1 MGESLPVLFG
11 QILAKYSDVSL
22 CSGSHTETKFK
33 ESIEIACQLCEK
45 AMEMVNE
52 LRLFSSNE
60 SLDDLSATE
69 IRYLCLPA
77 LLAYFNTHKSE
88 NRGCCLRLALS
99 LYKDF
104 SNMCTE
110 YSVPFPEELCL
121 KDNQNGDNCSM
132 TQLARK
138 REIKIKRYK
147 LKKSLEERLE
157 KLVTYVDQPHVDEE
171 TKREFNLT
179 LVQKWL
185 CIAQDEMISLQSEL
199 DLLSKGDKDDDDNE
213 ETSKSSGT
221 RKPFRPFILTRSA
234 VQAAVFGAGYPS
246 LPTMTIEEFYEQ
258 QVAAGLLPPPKPIP
272 QNTSTGPSVRRIDP
286 STEERE
292 ANEKKKERQDQL
304 EDTDD
309 AEALSKARAF
319 DDFKDEHRRGSG
331 NRMNRS

>member
-1 MGESLPVLFG
+1 
-11 QILAKYSDVSL
+11 
-22 CSGSHTETKFK
+22 
-33 ESIEIACQLCEK
+33 
-45 AMEMVNE
+45 MEMVNE

-88 NRGCCLRLALS
+88 NRACCLRLALS

-110 YSVPFPEELCL
+110 YSVPFPEELRL
-121 KDNQNGDNCSM
+121 KDNQNEGDYSM

-199 DLLSKGDKDDDDNE
+199 DLLSKGDKDDDE

-221 RKPFRPFILTRSA
+221 TLPHRKPFRPFILTRSA

-292 ANEKKKERQDQL
+292 ANEKKKERQDHL
-304 EDTDD
+304 EDVDD